1 MAADGYVLISVRLPQ
16 ETIDKLDQWRMQQ
29 IGSPSRNS
37 CIAWLLGKYL
47 SEMFVREEQ
56 ERGQ

>member
-1 MAADGYVLISVRLPQ
+1 MKPDGYTQISLRLPP
-16 ETIDKLDQWRMQQ
+16 EVVDKLDRWRVMQ

-37 CIAWLLGKYL
+37 CIAWLLEKYL